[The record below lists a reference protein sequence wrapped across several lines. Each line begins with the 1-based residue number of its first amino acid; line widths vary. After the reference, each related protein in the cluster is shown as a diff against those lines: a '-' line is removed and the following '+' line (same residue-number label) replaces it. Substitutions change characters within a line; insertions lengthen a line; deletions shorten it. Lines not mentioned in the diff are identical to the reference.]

1 MAPRVRVVLLALAA
15 ALTAC
20 GGSDDPPA
28 PLSVGSQPLAGRI
41 GGRAW
46 TFLHGKTDAYLSGT
60 QPDFFGM
67 LFADGAGGCGAFSS
81 SDRVLLDV
89 PKIAGDYPFSTT
101 RNGTFVVGSSTNLV
115 ATRGRIIVEQVTA
128 ESVTARVHMVFDASN
143 EIDGE
148 FVASVCP

>member
-81 SDRVLLDV
+81 SDRVLLD
-89 PKIAGDYPFSTT
+89 
-101 RNGTFVVGSSTNLV
+101 
-115 ATRGRIIVEQVTA
+115 
-128 ESVTARVHMVFDASN
+128 ASN

-148 FVASVCP
+148 FVVSVCP